1 MYVKLE
7 IVVIILK
14 NLLNASSDLAYLKTH
29 LTDIYLC
36 QNLIFYVKKVFKVM
50 IITVFTVLIAGSI
63 QNVLATHDL
72 EEIFKRTPIKN
83 SEYHFHL
90 QLIYR
95 NADGG
100 LISVTEAT
108 NGHYIPHDV
117 TDDAF
122 DTLFGKKEIVVV
134 DNIKYEKVQYYQKSI
149 AEDDQIWTMVGI
161 EYPELIY
168 ESETVRI
175 NEAIFGAWAPL
186 SYVEE
191 GDTVNAK
198 WNIFR
203 EFN

>member
-1 MYVKLE
+1 ML
-7 IVVIILK
+7 
-14 NLLNASSDLAYLKTH
+14 
-29 LTDIYLC
+29 
-36 QNLIFYVKKVFKVM
+36 
-50 IITVFTVLIAGSI
+50 ITVFTVLIAGSI
-63 QNVLATHDL
+63 QNVLATYDL
-72 EEIFKRTPIKN
+72 EEIFKPAPIKN

-90 QLIYR
+90 QLVYR
-95 NADGG
+95 DVDGG

-108 NGHYIPHDV
+108 NGYYIPHDV

-149 AEDDQIWTMVGI
+149 AEDDQIWTMAGI
-161 EYPELIY
+161 EYPEIIY
-168 ESETVRI
+168 ESETIRI
-175 NEAIFGAWAPL
+175 DEVIFGAWAPL

-191 GDTVNAK
+191 GETVNAK

>member
-1 MYVKLE
+1 MKKFEGV
-7 IVVIILK
+7 ISSVIII
-14 NLLNASSDLAYLKTH
+14 T
-29 LTDIYLC
+29 
-36 QNLIFYVKKVFKVM
+36 LIV
-50 IITVFTVLIAGSI
+50 TSA
-63 QNVLATHDL
+63 QDVLATHDL

-90 QLIYR
+90 QMIYR

-161 EYPELIY
+161 EYPEIIH

-175 NEAIFGAWAPL
+175 DEVIFGAYVPL

>member
-1 MYVKLE
+1 
-7 IVVIILK
+7 
-14 NLLNASSDLAYLKTH
+14 
-29 LTDIYLC
+29 
-36 QNLIFYVKKVFKVM
+36 M

-90 QLIYR
+90 QLVYR
-95 NADGG
+95 DADGG
-100 LISVTEAT
+100 LISVAEAT
-108 NGHYIPHDV
+108 NGYYIPHDV

-122 DTLFGKKEIVVV
+122 DTHFGKKEIVVV

-149 AEDDQIWTMVGI
+149 AGYDQIWMMVGI
-161 EYPELIY
+161 EYPAITY

-175 NEAIFGAWAPL
+175 DESIFAAFAPL

-191 GDTVNAK
+191 GDTVDAR
-198 WNIFR
+198 WTIFR

>member
-1 MYVKLE
+1 ML
-7 IVVIILK
+7 
-14 NLLNASSDLAYLKTH
+14 
-29 LTDIYLC
+29 
-36 QNLIFYVKKVFKVM
+36 
-50 IITVFTVLIAGSI
+50 ITVFTVLIDGSI

-95 NADGG
+95 DADGG

-134 DNIKYEKVQYYQKSI
+134 DNIKYEKVQYHQKNI
-149 AEDDQIWTMVGI
+149 AGHDQIFMTVGI
-161 EYPELIY
+161 PYPEITY

-175 NEAIFGAWAPL
+175 DESIFWAFAPL
-186 SYVEE
+186 SYLEE

>member
-1 MYVKLE
+1 
-7 IVVIILK
+7 
-14 NLLNASSDLAYLKTH
+14 
-29 LTDIYLC
+29 
-36 QNLIFYVKKVFKVM
+36 M

-90 QLIYR
+90 QMIYR

-108 NGHYIPHDV
+108 NGHYIPLDV

-161 EYPELIY
+161 EYPEIIH

-175 NEAIFGAWAPL
+175 DKVIFGAYVPL